1 MKKIQMRPYPL
12 IGTVVE
18 KTGNDAEER
27 KRSTIASV
35 SMFKHHF
42 LLKEVAEVQ
51 KISRGKMCF

>member
-1 MKKIQMRPYPL
+1 M